1 MLLPSI
7 VLGACCVCD
16 GDSGVGLLCVRVCSQ
31 SVGSRLVTVMALFK
45 FVVIFRAPVIF
56 LQLMYGNQYQ

>member
-7 VLGACCVCD
+7 VLGACCVCYS
-16 GDSGVGLLCVRVCSQ
+16 DSGVGLLCVRVCSQ
-31 SVGSRLVTVMALFK
+31 SVGSRLVMALFK